1 MDQIELSAVVRDV
14 KGKKVKRLRA
24 QGFIPGILY
33 GKHLEEPV
41 CLMIPE
47 KQLLKALLSTDGGRG
62 VLFTLNIGDGEKRK
76 EYAILQDIQYHPYK
90 LDVLHVDWHGINL
103 EEEIETTI
111 PIIIK
116 GEAAGIKVGG
126 ILEVVLEE
134 IGIRCLPI
142 NLPPHIEVD
151 ISNLN
156 IGQSIHVRD
165 LELPEG
171 VTLVT
176 HEDEVIVTVV
186 APKVGEE
193 APAAAE
199 EVTQPQEEVSE

>member
-1 MDQIELSAVVRDV
+1 MEQIELSAVIRDI
-14 KGKKVKRLRA
+14 KGRKVKRLRS

-33 GKHLEEPV
+33 GKHLDEPV
-41 CLMIPE
+41 CLMVPE
-47 KQLLKALLSTDGGRG
+47 KQLMKALLSTDGGRG
-62 VLFTLNIGDGEKRK
+62 VLFTLNIGDGETRK

-111 PIIIK
+111 PVILK
-116 GEAAGIKVGG
+116 GEAVGTKVGG
-126 ILEVVLEE
+126 VLEVVLEE
-134 IGIRCLPI
+134 IEVRCLPM

-156 IGQSIHVRD
+156 IGQSIHARD

-186 APKVGEE
+186 APRVGEE
-193 APAAAE
+193 EAQAE
-199 EVTQPQEEVSE
+199 TTQPQEEESE